1 VAAILPP
8 EELLVL
14 LDFVVKGRPGSG
26 HSDHVGL
33 MSLQASDKL
42 GPTQIVK
49 IVTRKLPQ
57 LSLSQDDAKL
67 AQRILLEVFAT
78 NKDVRPF
85 FTLGIVSSIICD
97 MGLPIHCSCNPPSPS
112 LQQPEVL
119 TSILTKILYSSL
131 LPNENGASLCHLPPP
146 TAALLCPF
154 CFIWGPLIFHLSS
167 RAQFKF
173 HHSRAPSW
181 SPSGNVLFHL
191 PSSQPSSF
199 NNSSTREDKVK
210 LVNPS
215 VTGLA
220 TGRGQKCRE
229 LEHT

>member
-1 VAAILPP
+1 MKQSCGWYFITSVVAKDQCWGV
-8 EELLVL
+8 EGVLVQL
-14 LDFVVKGRPGSG
+14 RKGGHSRRALQKGSVGSAEGRPGSG

-97 MGLPIHCSCNPPSPS
+97 MG
-112 LQQPEVL
+112 
-119 TSILTKILYSSL
+119 TSHSL
-131 LPNENGASLCHLPPP
+131 LL
-146 TAALLCPF
+146 
-154 CFIWGPLIFHLSS
+154 
-167 RAQFKF
+167 
-173 HHSRAPSW
+173 
-181 SPSGNVLFHL
+181 
-191 PSSQPSSF
+191 
-199 NNSSTREDKVK
+199 
-210 LVNPS
+210 
-215 VTGLA
+215 
-220 TGRGQKCRE
+220 
-229 LEHT
+229 